1 MTTTHQDLLR
11 YIGRSVVHQQQ
22 CCEVVDVLDKRFLVL
37 QVITDVAAA
46 DCNCIQATQHGE
58 GHRQVPV
65 THTIMVCDA
74 EGVEQAD
81 FTALQWVESTD

>member
-1 MTTTHQDLLR
+1 MTIQKDVLS
-11 YIGRSVVHQQQ
+11 YIGRCVVHQQQ
-22 CCEVVDVLDKRFLVL
+22 CCEVIDVLDERFLVL
-37 QVITDVAAA
+37 QAVTDVAAA

-65 THTIMVCDA
+65 THTIMVCDT

-81 FTALQWVESTD
+81 FIALQWRASTD